1 MIRVNTGI
9 CERKIKTINCIS
21 LNVYDSDMN
30 NKLNTCMAAIDLQ
43 SIGTV

>member
-1 MIRVNTGI
+1 MKKKSRQLIA
-9 CERKIKTINCIS
+9 
-21 LNVYDSDMN
+21 LNWIYVYDSDMN